1 MVYCAPRRMLWAPV
15 LHLRVP
21 RIMSMT
27 DKEQELR
34 GLESLDPHAIEA
46 LHDRYYPEVYR
57 YVLYRLG
64 DLDTAEDVASD
75 VFLRLLEAAQA
86 GRGPRQSLRGWR
98 LRSAHHLVMDHFRRF
113 YAGRETQLGDN
124 LPSGADDPA
133 HAIESIEQR
142 RAVQWA
148 LSRLTQEQQH
158 VLALR
163 FGGGYSLEETADLM
177 GKKAN
182 AIKALQFR
190 ALGAL
195 RRALKE
201 HTL

>member
-1 MVYCAPRRMLWAPV
+1 MVYCAPRRTLWALP
-15 LHLRVP
+15 LSLRVQ
-21 RIMSMT
+21 RIKPMN
-27 DKEQELR
+27 DEEQELR
-34 GLESLDPHAIEA
+34 GLESLDPRAIEA

-57 YVLYRLG
+57 YVMYRLG

-75 VFLRLLEAAQA
+75 VFVRLLEATQVR
-86 GRGPRQSLRGWR
+86 RGPRQSLRGW
-98 LRSAHHLVMDHFRRF
+98 LLGTAHHLVMDHFRRF
-113 YAGRETQLGDN
+113 YAGRETLLGDD
-124 LPSGADDPA
+124 LPSAADDPA

-142 RAVQWA
+142 RAIQSA
-148 LSRLTQEQQH
+148 LGRLTQEQQH

-163 FGGGYSLEETADLM
+163 FGGEYSLEETAGMM

-195 RRALKE
+195 RRALTE

>member
-1 MVYCAPRRMLWAPV
+1 
-15 LHLRVP
+15 
-21 RIMSMT
+21 
-27 DKEQELR
+27 
-34 GLESLDPHAIEA
+34 
-46 LHDRYYPEVYR
+46 
-57 YVLYRLG
+57 
-64 DLDTAEDVASD
+64 
-75 VFLRLLEAAQA
+75 
-86 GRGPRQSLRGWR
+86 
-98 LRSAHHLVMDHFRRF
+98 MDHFRRF

-163 FGGGYSLEETADLM
+163 FGGGYSLEETADMM